1 MKSVIYYLV
10 AIYIGSAFLS
20 IYSYI
25 ADIIADPSFSLHHLG
40 RFFNYLVYF
49 ILYKTWLLGLILP
62 CYALIFYKDTGMEHI
77 FYKISFIIV
86 LSVCLTAVYIKKD
99 LCFVERPKNIRLF
112 AIYFFT
118 GFSLLGIHI
127 RYWHKKI
134 TE

>member
-1 MKSVIYYLV
+1 MKTVIYYLM

-20 IYSYI
+20 IYSYL
-25 ADIIADPSFSLHHLG
+25 ADIIANPSFSLHHLG
-40 RFFNYLVYF
+40 HLFNYQVYF

-86 LSVCLTAVYIKKD
+86 LSVCLTAVYIRKD

-112 AIYFFT
+112 TIYFFT
-118 GFSLLGIHI
+118 GFSLLWMHI
-127 RYWHKKI
+127 RYWHKI
-134 TE
+134 VTE